1 MAGTTMQEL
10 VQFLLK
16 ASNKGVW
23 HHLFS
28 RRRPVASTTST
39 EPKGS
44 GSSQPSQGSKKIGSM
59 ANFYFLISTFPQVLF
74 SWIKKFACRGGPRGE
89 GKDEAG
95 SHKSQKKQPKSKRR
109 TPLGVG

>member
-1 MAGTTMQEL
+1 MTESVMAGTTMQEL

-39 EPKGS
+39 EYDAVK
-44 GSSQPSQGSKKIGSM
+44 
-59 ANFYFLISTFPQVLF
+59 
-74 SWIKKFACRGGPRGE
+74 
-89 GKDEAG
+89 
-95 SHKSQKKQPKSKRR
+95 
-109 TPLGVG
+109 